1 MYTTMIYMLTVPGP
15 PQNVRVLGATITQIK
30 IGWDPPADINGLL
43 KGYYVYLG
51 NLSLLFS

>member
-1 MYTTMIYMLTVPGP
+1 MLTVPGP